1 MSSYIDHSS
10 QEVSDSNVE
19 EFQIPQS
26 RSDRDETPQV
36 TAEISSNGRQSRRA
50 ATKALERI
58 SEWTNV
64 LRRAPEDVEN

>member
-1 MSSYIDHSS
+1 MLK
-10 QEVSDSNVE
+10 
-19 EFQIPQS
+19 IPQS

-36 TAEISSNGRQSRRA
+36 IAESSSNGRQSRRRA

-64 LRRAPEDVEN
+64 LHRAPEDVEN